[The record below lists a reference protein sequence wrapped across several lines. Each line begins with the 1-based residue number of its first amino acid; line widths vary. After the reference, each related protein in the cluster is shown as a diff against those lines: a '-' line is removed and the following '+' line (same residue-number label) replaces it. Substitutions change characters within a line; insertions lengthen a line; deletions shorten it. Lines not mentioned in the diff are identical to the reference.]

1 MSLLVKLLNEELAAV
16 KAERDTLAGTL
27 REAQSAL
34 LLCEDALLDD
44 ALDWHEAHVGR
55 DEMDAEDCAV
65 CVVTNAL
72 DKADR
77 ALAVPSVEQTGEA
90 ADHAPDC
97 ESNVG
102 FYAPGIPAP
111 CTCGLAVTPERD
123 ASGGGRWRG

>member
-16 KAERDTLAGTL
+16 KAERDALAETL

-65 CVVTNAL
+65 CGVTNAL
-72 DKADR
+72 
-77 ALAVPSVEQTGEA
+77 A
-90 ADHAPDC
+90 AI
-97 ESNVG
+97 ERSG
-102 FYAPGIPAP
+102 
-111 CTCGLAVTPERD
+111 TP
-123 ASGGGRWRG
+123 